1 MPDQDP
7 FAAYGGHALLATPP
21 PVQQEVQNPPSDPF
35 VAYGGYAL
43 SPAPVP
49 QPAAPQPTAQSTSP
63 ADAPEATSADPFAA
77 YGGHAITQ
85 EEAHASSENE
95 PESSSWLGKAWDTLN
110 KPLLNLKREHA
121 TGIEAGAED
130 FASGLTSPLNVALT
144 VGTLGAGPLL
154 ESLGIKLVGEA
165 ALPAIKTIGRLVKAG
180 FTGTQIYGMAQEYP
194 QLQVAIKNGDTDA
207 VLESA
212 TKLALGGA
220 LAFHGAREVAKD
232 VGLVDSEVRENT
244 GVDEARG
251 QREATAQSVYQE
263 AREARKAVMDV
274 APNQVRRGAIQLFTE
289 AGGDAE
295 KLAEWK
301 AKVDAGTNDIDA
313 KTQKQLSSLLDV
325 AQDLKPEEIEA
336 SKKLRDYYDSIGMQG
351 VDAGLLTPEKLGSY
365 VARSRWVDEPAEA
378 DALQVAKEKLGQAQP
393 GRSNHLQRRVFEN
406 TVEGALNGFKP
417 ESLDAANI
425 AADYGTSLG
434 RELGNKA
441 YVDAALKARAA
452 DGRPLAVPQNSI
464 RLADD
469 GTRLDTSDYSAVP
482 SPHSQNL
489 EFHPDAAKQ
498 AKLILA
504 PERSAVADV
513 PVAKQLLHLSTLAK
527 ETKLIGG
534 FHWSQIGL
542 RNLMSGVNPFTPEA
556 IDLTDARQ
564 AKMVA
569 AGGIQLASPR
579 DYAFISE
586 GEAGA
591 GGLLAKVPGIG
602 QFIKRTNDALF
613 SSNGYIDQSKMKAA
627 LSFADRLKDAHP
639 DWDEQTVNRYAG
651 EAANNRF
658 GGLNW
663 TALEKNAT
671 YKDLLRTIFLA
682 PDFLIS
688 NIKDGLS
695 SLGPAGR
702 INRFD
707 IARIAAYN
715 FAAARVANALVNGKP
730 HFEQPFGVVSPDG
743 KEVYSVRTMPADIFG
758 GLADPRRFVGNRLS
772 PLANTMQEVVT
783 GRDKLGR
790 TRSTAEQI
798 TDLFSNFV
806 PMPAQNAFE
815 VATGSSHADF
825 RPADSVISSLGVSA
839 TKNYSPAERKALSLA
854 SHFSTSGESTPTV
867 QLDKM
872 HEVQKLEDSIR
883 SGSISVDA
891 AKAALDRG
899 EISRVDYKNISKVAK
914 EQEQFPETAR
924 LRSQVR
930 RLPLSAALDVWK
942 LASNDERADLLPI
955 IHKKAISWNQR
966 AAQNATPRQRQD
978 MRLRLA
984 GLASDILGK

>member
-1 MPDQDP
+1 MSTSNP
-7 FAAYGGHALLATPP
+7 FGAFAEINA
-21 PVQQEVQNPPSDPF
+21 
-35 VAYGGYAL
+35 
-43 SPAPVP
+43 PAPP
-49 QPAAPQPTAQSTSP
+49 ASDNTFSAFSGINSTPSASAAPAETAPAPSAFSAFSEINSTPSS
-63 ADAPEATSADPFAA
+63 DAFSAFKQIN
-77 YGGHAITQ
+77 GG
-85 EEAHASSENE
+85 SENGQ
-95 PESSSWLGKAWDTLN
+95 PESTTWLGKTWDKLN
-110 KPLLNLKREHA
+110 TPLLNLKRDNA
-121 TGIEAGAED
+121 TGIEAGTED

-144 VGTLGAGPLL
+144 IGTLGAGPLL

-232 VGLVDSEVRENT
+232 YGLVDSKVRENT

-263 AREARKAVMDV
+263 AREARKAVMDA

-289 AGGDAE
+289 AGGDAA

-301 AKVDAGTNDIDA
+301 AKIDAGTDDIDA

-336 SKKLRDYYDSIGMQG
+336 SKKLRNYYDSIGMQG

-365 VARSRWVDEPAEA
+365 VARSRWTVEPAEA
-378 DALQVAKEKLGQAQP
+378 DALQAAKEKLNQAQP

-406 TVEGALNGFKP
+406 TVEGVLNGYKP
-417 ESLDAANI
+417 ESLDSAAI

-441 YVDAALKARAA
+441 YVAAALKARAA

-469 GTRLDTSDYSAVP
+469 GTRLDTSDYTAVP
-482 SPHSQNL
+482 SPHSQGL
-489 EFHPDAAKQ
+489 EFHPDALNQ

-504 PERSAVADV
+504 PEKSALANV
-513 PVAKQLLHLSTLAK
+513 PGVKQLLQLSTLAK
-527 ETKLIGG
+527 ESKLVGG

-542 RNLMSGVNPFTPEA
+542 RNLMSGVNPFSSEA
-556 IDLTDARQ
+556 IDLTNPRQ
-564 AKMVA
+564 ARMVS
-569 AGGIQLASPR
+569 GGGLQLASPR
-579 DYAFISE
+579 DGAFIAE
-586 GEAGA
+586 GEAG
-591 GGLLAKVPGIG
+591 GGLLSKVPGVG
-602 QFIKRTNDALF
+602 QFIKMTNDKLF
-613 SSNGYIDQSKMKAA
+613 GSGGYIDRSKMQAA
-627 LSFADRLKDAHP
+627 LSFADRLKSAHP
-639 DWDEQTVNRYAG
+639 DWNEDTVSRYAG
-651 EAANNRF
+651 EMANNRF

-663 TALEKNAT
+663 VSLEKNAT
-671 YKDLLRTIFLA
+671 YRDLMRTIFLA

-688 NIKDGLS
+688 NIRDGLS
-695 SLGPAGR
+695 ALGPAGR
-702 INRFD
+702 VSRFD

-715 FAAARVANALVNGKP
+715 FAAARVANVLVNGKA

-743 KEVYSVRTMPADIFG
+743 KEIYSIRTMPADVFG
-758 GLADPRRFVGNRLS
+758 ALADPRRFVGNRLS
-772 PLANTMQEVVT
+772 PLLNTMQEVVT

-790 TRSTAEQI
+790 SRSTAEQL
-798 TDLFSNFV
+798 TDLFGQFV
-806 PMPAQNAFE
+806 PLPAQNAFE

-825 RPADSVISSLGVSA
+825 RPADSIISSLGVSA
-839 TKNYSPAERKALSLA
+839 TKNYSPAERKALELA
-854 SHFSTSGESTPTV
+854 SHFSTSGEATPTA

-872 HEVQKLEDSIR
+872 HEVQKLEDGIR

-891 AKAALDRG
+891 AKAARDRG
-899 EISRVDYKNISKVAK
+899 EISRQDFKNISKVAK

-942 LASNDERADLLPI
+942 LASIDERKDLLPI

-966 AAQNATPRQRQD
+966 AAQNATPRQRAD
-978 MRLRLA
+978 MRMRLA
-984 GLASDILGK
+984 ALSSDILGK